1 MHNPPRVR
9 VRVKETTESAATWAE
24 REFLTDE
31 WRDAVRR
38 ADILLVPTEGI
49 LDQPD
54 LRFFPAA
61 TSELFD
67 FFRDR
72 AGHDA
77 AVEICTTDED
87 FKEVTRQADILFIA
101 SFVVTSIAAPL
112 FVNLV
117 TEYVKKRMEKRE
129 KSTTII
135 TSVTVHDAKTGR
147 SVHVHYEGP
156 TSEFSTAILD
166 AARQAQL
173 PPVDVT
179 PSPLPDERTQP
190 RTDKAVSQKLSPP
203 RRRRSRRR

>member
-1 MHNPPRVR
+1 VT
-9 VRVKETTESAATWAE
+9 ETSESATTWAE

-61 TSELFD
+61 TSELFA
-67 FFRDR
+67 FLRDH
-72 AGHDA
+72 AGNDVA
-77 AVEICTTDED
+77 IEICTTDDD
-87 FKEVTRQADILFIA
+87 FKEVTRQADILYIA
-101 SFVVTSIAAPL
+101 GFVVTSIAAPL

-147 SVHVHYEGP
+147 SVGVHYEGP

-173 PPVDVT
+173 PSVDVT
-179 PSPLPDERTQP
+179 LSLPDERTQP
-190 RTDKAVSQKLSPP
+190 RSNRTAPQKLSPS
-203 RRRRSRRR
+203 RRRRLRRR